1 MDPKTMQMI
10 FDGPGSDLERMQA
23 LRDAGASNTDIA
35 RLFGVTRQRVAQRL
49 GPIPYRKSS
58 SRDVHILL
66 DDESL
71 QNVRA
76 IAKDVG
82 AVAYQGP
89 TTGEGSLAV
98 MLDKIGRGQ
107 LAVIKTGE

>member
-1 MDPKTMQMI
+1 MDPKTMEQI
-10 FDGPGSDLERMQA
+10 YAGPGSDLERMQA

-35 RLFGVTRQRVAQRL
+35 RLFGITRQRVHQKL

-58 SRDVHILL
+58 NRDVHILL

-71 QNVRA
+71 QRVREV
-76 IAKDVG
+76 AKSLG

-89 TTGEGSLAV
+89 TTGEGSIAV
-98 MLDKIGRGQ
+98 MLDKIGRGK
-107 LAVIKTGE
+107 LMVIDADE